1 MIKSLII
8 EKNGQRLLTS
18 EILAEQYGATIKML
32 NNNFANNQQRFLED
46 KHFILLAGNELRNFK
61 REYENLGIAPNLNKL
76 YLWTEKGAWL
86 HAKSLNTDKAWEA
99 YEMLVDDYYRVKQET
114 KMLSAREQL
123 LASVRLTLE
132 NSEKVDQLDNKIR
145 QLEYKV
151 DEQVT
156 LDSGQ
161 QRRVQKAVG
170 AKVYELT
177 LDKGD
182 RKELFRELHRDIKDR
197 FGVASYR
204 DLKRRELASAIKY
217 IEAWIPKKKL
227 AS

>member
-1 MIKSLII
+1 MNKTLII
-8 EKNGQRLLTS
+8 EQSGQRLLTS

-32 NNNFANNQQRFLED
+32 NNNFANNQQRFIED
-46 KHFILLAGNELRNFK
+46 KHFILLSGGELRSFK
-61 REYENLGIAPNLNKL
+61 REYEILGIAPNLNKL

-99 YEMLVDDYYRVKQET
+99 YEMLVDDYYRVKHQT
-114 KMLSAREQL
+114 KLLSEREQL
-123 LASVRLTLE
+123 LTSVKLTLE
-132 NSEKVDQLDNKIR
+132 NSEKVDQLGSKVK

-151 DEQVT
+151 EEQVT

-177 LDKGD
+177 IDKEG
-182 RKELFRELHRDIKDR
+182 RKDLFRELHRDIKDR

-204 DLKRRELASAIKY
+204 DLKRKELAAAIKY
-217 IEAWIPKKKL
+217 IEAWIPKKRV

>member
-1 MIKSLII
+1 MNQTLTI
-8 EKNGQRLLTS
+8 EQNGQRLLTS
-18 EILAEQYGATIKML
+18 EILAEQYGAKIKML

-46 KHFILLAGNELRNFK
+46 KHFILLAGIELRNFK

-99 YEMLVDDYYRVKQET
+99 YEMLVDDYYRVKHEA

-132 NSEKVDQLDNKIR
+132 NSEKVDQLDNKIK

-177 LDKGD
+177 IDKED
-182 RKELFRELHRDIKDR
+182 RKDLFRELHRDIKDR

-204 DLKRRELASAIKY
+204 DLKRKELTSAIKY